1 MAELINFS
9 QVQKKIINIRDQNV
23 ILDSDVA
30 ELYGIETKRVNEA
43 VRNNP
48 EKFPDGYVVAL
59 DADEWGSLKSKIS
72 TSNVLTGK
80 KELIENSDTPS
91 DNPNLKSK
99 ISTSSLSADWGGKN
113 KLPNVFTEKGLYMLA
128 TILKSQRATQT
139 TIAIVETFTK
149 IRELSRTVSELSS
162 TSAKPKQKAL
172 MQKSGEIIADILDSD
187 LQISDTETSFEIDL
201 AIMKFKHLVRQ
212 KRKGGADE

>member
-1 MAELINFS
+1 MVIAELISFS
-9 QVQKKIINIRDQNV
+9 QVQNKIISIRDQNV

-43 VRNNP
+43 VSNNP
-48 EKFPDGYVVAL
+48 DKFPNGYIIAL
-59 DADEWGSLKSKIS
+59 DADEWG
-72 TSNVLTGK
+72 
-80 KELIENSDTPS
+80 
-91 DNPNLKSK
+91 NLKSK
-99 ISTSSLSADWGGKN
+99 ISTSSSRWGGKN

-128 TILKSQRATQT
+128 TILKSPKATQT

-162 TSAKPKQKAL
+162 TTAKPKQKSL
-172 MQKSGEIIADILDSD
+172 MQKSGEIIADILDDD

-201 AIMKFKHLVRQ
+201 AVMKFKHIVRQ
-212 KRKGGADE
+212 KRQDTSKKTDEKKDVTLKR

>member
-1 MAELINFS
+1 MAMAELINFS
-9 QVQKKIINIRDQNV
+9 QVQEKIISIREQNV

-43 VRNNP
+43 VSNNP

-59 DADEWGSLKSKIS
+59 DAGEWS
-72 TSNVLTGK
+72 
-80 KELIENSDTPS
+80 
-91 DNPNLKSK
+91 NLKSK
-99 ISTSSLSADWGGKN
+99 ISTSKSGSGGKN

-162 TSAKPKQKAL
+162 TITKPKQKAL
-172 MQKSGEIIADILDSD
+172 MQKSGEIIANILDND

-201 AIMKFKHLVRQ
+201 AVMKFKHVVRQ
-212 KRKGGADE
+212 KREGASKKPDEESV